1 MSADRDFEE
10 NDEQSGNLLVH
21 LPAIIRQRY
30 QWLVVAVV
38 LCTAA
43 GIAAAFILPQV
54 YRSTATLLVESPQ
67 LPEDVVGTQ
76 DGDVVDQRIAKMRQ
90 QVLSR
95 PRLIELIQKH
105 RLYTEE
111 RASKSLS
118 EVIDDMRKATSIQTV
133 SAEIQ
138 RAASGRS
145 STIAFE
151 LSFDYKAGAQAQA
164 VAQDMTEQIL
174 LLDATKNSE
183 QATNTVQFLTDQATA
198 LQTQIAQI
206 ESSIE
211 TIKAENGFALSSA
224 GTMFMGGVSGSYD
237 AQIIALQRDNILLSA
252 QKEARRSASERDP
265 IVAAAESEL
274 AAALARYSEN
284 HPDIAIAR
292 RRLAQARKLAE
303 ANFSKLPPDT
313 IDEQIASNNAQIASL
328 QALRAQESNR
338 LSTAQSA
345 QARAPLVQEK
355 VAQQQQ
361 KLESLNTQYE
371 SVSTRLL
378 AAQASA
384 KAESEQKGERLS
396 VIDPPVVPEDPN
408 SPNRPLLMAG
418 GLGFGIGLG
427 LFLILAAELYSRP
440 IRDVLDIRAV
450 TGIVPMV
457 TIPTIETEASTG
469 QAWWNKQFRRL
480 SPSRRPHPSVKT

>member
-1 MSADRDFEE
+1 MTADRDYEE
-10 NDEQSGNLLVH
+10 NDEQSGNLLAH

-30 QWLVVAVV
+30 LWLVVAVL
-38 LCTAA
+38 LCSTS
-43 GIAAAFILPQV
+43 GVAAAFLLPQV

-67 LPEDVVGTQ
+67 LPEDVVGSQ

-118 EVIDDMRKATSIQTV
+118 EVIEDMRKATSIQTV

-138 RAASGRS
+138 RAANGKS

-151 LSFDYKAGAQAQA
+151 LSFNYKTGAQAQA

-198 LQTQIAQI
+198 LQTQIADL
-206 ESSIE
+206 ESSIA
-211 TIKAENGFALSSA
+211 TIKAENGIALSSA
-224 GTMFMGGVSGSYD
+224 GTMFMGGGSGSYD
-237 AQIIALQRDNILLSA
+237 AQIIALQRDNVVLSA

-274 AAALARYSEN
+274 AAAQARYSEN
-284 HPDIAIAR
+284 HPDIAIAK

-303 ANFSKLPPDT
+303 ANFTKLPPDT
-313 IDEQIASNNAQIASL
+313 INEQIASNNAQIASL

-345 QARAPLVQEK
+345 MARAPLVQEQ

-384 KAESEQKGERLS
+384 KAETEQKGERLS
-396 VIDPPVVPEDPN
+396 VIDPPVAPEKPN

-418 GLGFGIGLG
+418 GLAFGIGLG
-427 LFLILAAELYSRP
+427 LFLILAAELFYRP
-440 IRDVLDIRAV
+440 IRDILDIRAV
-450 TGIVPMV
+450 TGMVPMV
-457 TIPTIETEASTG
+457 TIPTIEAEPTSGRNWLNRLLRRSSHTRAEAS
-469 QAWWNKQFRRL
+469 
-480 SPSRRPHPSVKT
+480 SVET